1 MTKSI
6 GILALMF
13 VLITVVIAKEKVKIT
28 VKTMPPSVVKTVPQ
42 AGNMEVDPLLKE
54 ITVTFSKDMMTEK
67 MWSWCSQSPESFP
80 EINKDNIRYL
90 KDKRTCVL
98 PVKLQAGKTYVI
110 WINSRN
116 FKNFKDTENNSA
128 IAYLLVFKT
137 ASKAALALRRSA
149 EKSAAS
155 AAGEWVLL
163 LDKGKYNESWNN
175 AAAYLKA
182 KITEKQWGRVLQ
194 AARMQLGKNLSRKL
208 VSSSYHTSL
217 PGAPDGKYVVI
228 RFKAS
233 FEKKSVIETIV
244 PMLDKDGKWRVSG
257 YYIK

>member
-1 MTKSI
+1 MTKCI
-6 GILALMF
+6 AMLVLMF
-13 VLITVVIAKEKVKIT
+13 VLITGVIAQKMVKIT

-42 AGNMEVDPLLKE
+42 AGNMEVDPSLKE
-54 ITVTFSKDMMTEK
+54 ITVTFSKDMMTDK
-67 MWSWCSQSPESFP
+67 MWSWCSQTAENFP

-128 IAYLLVFKT
+128 VAYLLVFKT

-155 AAGEWVLL
+155 VAREWLAL
-163 LDKGKYNESWNN
+163 LDKGKYNKSWND

-182 KITEKQWGRVLQ
+182 KITEKQW
-194 AARMQLGKNLSRKL
+194 
-208 VSSSYHTSL
+208 
-217 PGAPDGKYVVI
+217 
-228 RFKAS
+228 
-233 FEKKSVIETIV
+233 
-244 PMLDKDGKWRVSG
+244 
-257 YYIK
+257 